1 MNQTNIWKN
10 EGDYLEKEFI
20 FSDFREAMTAMIRI
34 SYIAEEMNHH
44 PEWSNVYNRLIIR
57 LTTHDTGGISE
68 KDHELAVKIDALF
81 HDRSA
86 PDA

>member
-81 HDRSA
+81 YDRSA